1 MAGAEKTH
9 QGNFLLGLAIGGTG
23 TVAATILLSTAISQ
37 GSLSLASALI
47 TLALLSLLFI
57 VPFLSALGLL
67 FLPLKDDQRDI
78 LGFVALISSIVA
90 SVPTYFFLFFLYCN
104 TIHSTCS

>member
-1 MAGAEKTH
+1 MRIDHIRTDQKLRLHLMWHEDFRT
-9 QGNFLLGLAIGGTG
+9 FL
-23 TVAATILLSTAISQ
+23 SF
-37 GSLSLASALI
+37 
-47 TLALLSLLFI
+47 LFI